1 VALPSATKAAPIA
14 ATDGAAYAE
23 HLTNLQRAW
32 WKRVLPVQAPYHAFL
47 RRQRLGAT
55 IDVGCGAGRLLE
67 ALAPGSV
74 GVDHNEVLVGACRA
88 RGLHVTTADRFVVS
102 VAPHSFDSLLCAHVL
117 EHLDHESGVSLLRT
131 YGRFVRAGGK
141 AVLVTPQ
148 ERGQRSDPTHVR
160 LVDFDAA
167 AALCEAAGLH
177 VERQRSYP
185 FPRAFGR
192 LFVYNEFV
200 TIARVP

>member
-1 VALPSATKAAPIA
+1 
-14 ATDGAAYAE
+14 
-23 HLTNLQRAW
+23 
-32 WKRVLPVQAPYHAFL
+32 
-47 RRQRLGAT
+47 
-55 IDVGCGAGRLLE
+55 
-67 ALAPGSV
+67 
-74 GVDHNEVLVGACRA
+74 
-88 RGLHVTTADRFVVS
+88 
-102 VAPHSFDSLLCAHVL
+102 
-117 EHLDHESGVSLLRT
+117 VSLLRT
-131 YGRFVRAGGK
+131 YVRFVRAGGK

-148 ERGQRSDPTHVR
+148 ERGQRSDHTHVR

-177 VERQRSYP
+177 VERQLSYP